1 MKFNCDRCGK
11 KYSISDDKLQNYG
24 STFKIRCQDCK
35 HIIIIANPVQTEASV
50 PKEWYAYIKS
60 KQTGP
65 LSIDEISEYI
75 QNGEITFAT
84 LVWKNGMTDWQ
95 QAQFIPELKN
105 SLKLPIRTPERR
117 ANQTKMLSQIYNE
130 AKTSNEINPD
140 AFDEGEKTVT
150 FSQDEMNEKMN
161 AIKNKEVPSQKQENN
176 NLFKQEEIKKQA
188 EPEQQNEPQIDYEE
202 KEEDET
208 SVSADDFFK
217 KDFEEKKQDKD
228 TKLLRSITGD
238 NTFGNTGI
246 FVMYTQKQRK
256 MKYLFIGI
264 LSFVLIISAGIVYYF
279 VTKEPTIV
287 EKEKVVE
294 KVVEKEKIIQGE
306 EKIVYVEVNKNNT
319 KTTNNTS
326 NKTTNTTDTTNTNTT
341 TTDTKTNTDLY
352 GLKTT
357 DTSKVALNVKD
368 DSVYKSE
375 SKDKDYVQSV
385 ANSVEEKK
393 QGVMT
398 CFQTELKTNPEL
410 KAKVQFKLN
419 ISSSG
424 RVNDVTAEFTPKSLN
439 ESILS
444 DCMTKKI
451 KSWKFPENPD
461 GGATEFSF
469 KLALQGQ

>member
-35 HIIIIANPVQTEASV
+35 HIIIIANPIQTEAVV

-65 LSIDEISEYI
+65 LSIDEISEFI

-84 LVWKNGMTDWQ
+84 LVWKNGMADWQ

-117 ANQTKMLSQIYNE
+117 ASQTKMLSQIYNE

-161 AIKNKEVPSQKQENN
+161 VVKNKEMPPQKQETNIPI
-176 NLFKQEEIKKQA
+176 KQEEIKKQIP
-188 EPEQQNEPQIDYEE
+188 EFEQQNEPQIDVEE

-264 LSFVLIISAGIVYYF
+264 LSFVLLVSAGIIYYF

-287 EKEKVVE
+287 EKETVIE

-306 EKIVYVEVNKNNT
+306 DKIVYVEVNKNNT
-319 KTTNNTS
+319 KSNVTS
-326 NKTTNTTDTTNTNTT
+326 NKTTNTTDTSN
-341 TTDTKTNTDLY
+341 TTDTKTNVDLY

-375 SKDKDYVQSV
+375 SKDKDYVQAV

-424 RVNDVTAEFTPKSLN
+424 RVNDVTAEFAPKSLN